1 VIRLITRTVLIFG
14 GRSPEHDVSI
24 LSARSIAAAAPKE
37 RIEIVPICI
46 ARDGRFVGPERSAKI
61 LEGDTTSD
69 TGDFDFEAWV
79 RANHVDVVFPIVHG
93 KHGEDGTLQ
102 GYLDILGLPYV
113 GSGVAASA
121 VAMDKAH
128 MKYAFGAAK
137 LPMVD
142 FVQVLETDW
151 QNERDRVRR
160 AINNVLRLPYFVKP
174 ANSGSSVGVTK
185 VKSDTALA
193 DAIELALHF
202 DDKVLVERGIDAR
215 ELEVSVLGN
224 DTPQASVPGEIVAGA
239 EFYDYADKYVDGKA
253 QLIIPAKLPKEKM
266 EELRRLAIAA
276 FKTVGAAGYARV
288 DFFLE
293 RGTNKLFVNE
303 INTTPGFTQ
312 ISMYPKLWEATEI
325 KYPKLI
331 ERLIELGIERSKAR
345 AARDERT
352 MEWLRGN
359 VILSRGDGEEPPPA
373 GGPSLR
379 SG

>member
-61 LEGDTTSD
+61 LEGDATSD
-69 TGDFDFEAWV
+69 AGDFDFESWV

-137 LPMVD
+137 LPMVE

-185 VKSDTALA
+185 VKSDAALA

-239 EFYDYADKYVDGKA
+239 EFYDYADKYVDGKS
-253 QLIIPAKLPKEKM
+253 QLIIPAKLPKEKT
-266 EELRRLAIAA
+266 EELRRLAVAA

-303 INTTPGFTQ
+303 INTIPGFTQ
-312 ISMYPKLWEATEI
+312 ISMYPKLWEATEL

>member
-1 VIRLITRTVLIFG
+1 MIRIITRTVLIFG

-61 LEGDTTSD
+61 LEGDATSD
-69 TGDFDFEAWV
+69 TGDFDFESWV

-137 LPMVD
+137 LPMVE

-185 VKSDTALA
+185 VKSDAVLA

-266 EELRRLAIAA
+266 EELRRLAVAA

-303 INTTPGFTQ
+303 INTIPGFTQ

-352 MEWLRGN
+352 MEWLQ
-359 VILSRGDGEEPPPA
+359 S
-373 GGPSLR
+373 
-379 SG
+379 SGLHAS